1 MNAPLSATARPL
13 VVTDCDEVLLR
24 MVAHFRDWL
33 GEEHDIDFAFQSD
46 FGEALTRRED
56 GAVVE
61 QREIWRLLN
70 GFFDTEMDRQTVVP
84 GASEALVAI
93 SEFAEIAILTN
104 LQDEFRDARARQ
116 LAAFDIDYPVH
127 TNQGGKGAKVE
138 ELLAAHEPS
147 LAIFVDDLAVHH
159 ESVASAAP
167 EVWRLHMIA
176 EPTVAVKV
184 PAAEHAHTRI
194 DDWAEARQ
202 WIIDRITEGETA

>member
-1 MNAPLSATARPL
+1 MSRPL
-13 VVTDCDEVLLR
+13 VICDCDEVLLH
-24 MVAHFRDWL
+24 MVSHFSNW
-33 GEEHDIDFAFQSD
+33 I
-46 FGEALTRRED
+46 GEAHGLEFAMEGTNFINAVRPRGGGEPLKRE
-56 GAVVE
+56 E
-61 QREIWRLLN
+61 LPPLLN

-93 SEFAEIAILTN
+93 SEYAEIAILTN

-138 ELLAAHEPS
+138 ELLATHDPS

-159 ESVASAAP
+159 ESVANTAP
-167 EVWRLHMIA
+167 HVWRLHMIA
-176 EPTVAVKV
+176 EPTVAMKV